1 MEIIY
6 VEDELL
12 RVAFWAVLDLFVF
25 AILIAIS
32 GALLAKDRILMY
44 WWLMMAGIFAFVI
57 VLSLSLLTGN
67 LFLLLCGVA
76 FLGVMLFSYFRQK
89 KIISSEEAE
98 KERLREIEKR
108 VKQKEIVVQVMEKLT
123 TGDYSR
129 YMPQTENHEA

>member
-12 RVAFWAVLDLFVF
+12 REVFLAALDLFVF
-25 AILIAIS
+25 AILITIS
-32 GALLAKDRILMY
+32 GALLAKDRMLMY
-44 WWLMMAGIFAFVI
+44 WWLMMTGISAFVI

-76 FLGVMLFSYFRQK
+76 FLGVMLLSYSRQK
-89 KIISSEEAE
+89 KIIFAEEAE

-108 VKQKEIVVQVMEKLT
+108 VKQKKIVEQVMEKLK
-123 TGDYSR
+123 TGDDSR